1 MPGKIYH
8 VYILTNRSGTLYIRM
23 TSEVEVRL
31 AKHRAG
37 TYPEAFTKR
46 YDMDRLIYV
55 EEHRE
60 AREAVQRERQ
70 LKGWRR
76 EKKVALINAS
86 NPGWRDLS
94 PP

>member
-1 MPGKIYH
+1 
-8 VYILTNRSGTLYIRM
+8 
-23 TSEVEVRL
+23 
-31 AKHRAG
+31 
-37 TYPEAFTKR
+37 
-46 YDMDRLIYV
+46 MDRLIYV